1 MYIIGLMSGS
11 SLDGLDIAFVE
22 LNGDEKIGV
31 TWRML
36 CAETVPFS
44 EVWQARL
51 RDIEQ
56 TDAQTFAR
64 THTYFGRYLAEL
76 VNGFLERQ
84 RIKLHEVDLI
94 SSHGHT
100 VFHDPQRYYTT
111 QIGCG
116 AALCAGT
123 KIEVACDFRTQDVA
137 LKGEGTPLAPLA
149 DQFLF
154 AGHDFYLNIGGIANI
169 SATIDNNM
177 VAFDTSPANQI
188 LNRLAQQ
195 LGFEYDRNGEIAQ
208 KATADPRLA
217 TQLQTFDYYGRKYPK
232 SLSNQ
237 ACQQG
242 FYPIIE
248 AFDTDAA
255 TKLATMTQHIA
266 LKVSEAIDY
275 LDTQKN
281 NDLVLNSKQTRTL
294 LATGGGA
301 LNSYLIQNIA
311 HFLTPQQ
318 VEIVVPDRSIIEF
331 KEAILMTLMGYFRKK
346 NIPNTLASVTAAQRN
361 TIGGALYTY

>member
-11 SLDGLDIAFVE
+11 SLDGLDIAFAE
-22 LNGDEKIGV
+22 LSGDEKIGI
-31 TWRML
+31 TWHIL
-36 CAETVPFS
+36 SAETVPFS
-44 EVWQARL
+44 PVWQARL
-51 RDIEQ
+51 RDIERV
-56 TDAQTFAR
+56 DAQTFAR

-84 RIKLHEVDLI
+84 HIKPHEVDLI

-100 VFHDPQRYYTT
+100 VFHDPQRCYTT

-137 LKGEGTPLAPLA
+137 LNGEGTPLAPLA

-154 AGHDFYLNIGGIANI
+154 AGYDFYLNIGGIANI
-169 SATIDNNM
+169 SATIANKM
-177 VAFDTSPANQI
+177 IAFDTSPANQI

-195 LGFEYDRNGEIAQ
+195 LGFEYDRNGEIAR
-208 KATADPRLA
+208 KAAADPHLA
-217 TQLQTFDYYGRKYPK
+217 SQLQTFDYYERNYPK

-237 ACQQG
+237 ACQQD

-248 AFDTDAA
+248 AFQATTP
-255 TKLATMTQHIA
+255 TKLATMTEHIA
-266 LKVSEAIDY
+266 LKVSEAVSYI
-275 LDTQKN
+275 DTQEKTIST
-281 NDLVLNSKQTRTL
+281 LYERQPRTL

-301 LNSYLIQNIA
+301 LNGYLIEKMA
-311 HFLTPQQ
+311 HFLIPQQ
-318 VEIVVPDRSIIEF
+318 VKIVVPDRTVIEF
-331 KEAILMTLMGYFRKK
+331 KEAILMCLMGYFRKK
-346 NIPNTLASVTAAQRN
+346 HIPNTLASVTAAQRN